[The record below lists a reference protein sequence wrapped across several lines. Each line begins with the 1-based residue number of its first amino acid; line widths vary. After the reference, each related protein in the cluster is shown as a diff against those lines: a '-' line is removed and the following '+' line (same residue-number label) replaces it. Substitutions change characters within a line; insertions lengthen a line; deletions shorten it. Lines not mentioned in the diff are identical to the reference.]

1 MPLRM
6 ALILF
11 GLFVGCVA
19 IVLFAW
25 AIGSEVYLLVP
36 RRWYG
41 AVSRPPTHPCG
52 ILILLGVCVAL
63 YLYSPRY
70 ALLYFT
76 VLLASLLLGSL
87 VGYGVFNWK
96 PTVMQVLLTIAMI
109 AEASYGWTIQ
119 DYYLDD

>member
-6 ALILF
+6 AVILF

-19 IVLFAW
+19 TVLVAW
-25 AIGSEVYLLVP
+25 AIGSEFYVLVP
-36 RRWYG
+36 TRWLR

-52 ILILLGVCVAL
+52 VLVFLAACVAL

-76 VLLASLLLGSL
+76 VLLGSVVLGSL

-96 PTVMQVLLTIAMI
+96 PTLMQVLLTLAMT
-109 AEASYGWTIQ
+109 AEAVYGWSIQ
-119 DYYLDD
+119 GYYLDD